1 MQQIHLRKRLAHKR
15 RVQTALHQ
23 ILNDPSVMVNANC
36 PDFVVSVSRVEF
48 GRTVR
53 EVYIDVVGRARAEVC
68 NTDEPLHDKYMR
80 EAKECREETYIDL
93 TDMFV
98 FTEFTEIIARALQE
112 RLSLQYTPVIRLL
125 CDLGL

>member
-1 MQQIHLRKRLAHKR
+1 
-15 RVQTALHQ
+15 
-23 ILNDPSVMVNANC
+23 MVNANC

-68 NTDEPLHDKYMR
+68 NTYEPLHDKYMR